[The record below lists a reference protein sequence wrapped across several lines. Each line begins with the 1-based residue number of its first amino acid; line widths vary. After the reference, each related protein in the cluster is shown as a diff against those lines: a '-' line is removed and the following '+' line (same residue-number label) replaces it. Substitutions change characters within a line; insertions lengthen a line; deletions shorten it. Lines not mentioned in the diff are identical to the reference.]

1 MSLTDLKTIESIQ
14 FGILSSKE
22 ILARSV
28 VEVTSAKISNDS
40 LENTVYDPRMGV
52 MERNKICPTCEQD
65 CRHCPG
71 HFGHISL
78 SIPIIHP
85 LLYKFVLQMLR
96 VLCVKCSKFLVT
108 EEFIKLH
115 NLQKHTQNMR
125 FQRILKLVEKSST
138 CLHCLETQPKITFSP
153 TETCFLMAYKNAT
166 GKDEKIAL
174 TTDEISKRFENITDD
189 EVRLM
194 GFDPEMMHPKNLVF
208 WHLPV
213 LPPVDRPYVIADGMT
228 CDDDI
233 TIQYQEIIKINNHLA
248 NPNTPQNKRQKYHQ
262 SIKFRVKALFD
273 NSQNK
278 AKHTNGRP
286 FKGFKKRISGKEG
299 QVRSN
304 LMGKRVEEAA
314 RTVIGPDPTL
324 KTGQIAI
331 PPQVAKILT
340 VTENINKYN
349 LEEMQLLVDKDL
361 CNVVTRG
368 KSRIN
373 LKYATRTN
381 GTILKEGDVVIRKK
395 MKFEIT
401 DKGPWTIDF
410 ELQEGDKFK
419 RDGKKKDIV
428 LPGRKN
434 FTLQIGDKLERQLRN
449 GDIVLLNRQPTLH
462 KGSMIAQTIVI
473 RPGKTIRMP
482 LAITSTFNA
491 DFDGDE
497 MNIHVAQ
504 NHRSR
509 TELHELSH
517 AKHLLTSA
525 QSSKSN
531 LKIVQ
536 DSLLANYLMT
546 KPGMNMT
553 KSRFH
558 NICCKSEW
566 SISQINK
573 KERRITRVLKKY
585 NKDWSVYSGRGLFSM
600 MLPDNF
606 FYEKRTGANTDEP
619 IVVIKEGT
627 LLAGT
632 ISKSDLGGGHS
643 SILRIMIKE
652 YPVKVALEFIDNV
665 QFLANEWLMYHGFS
679 VGIKDCIA
687 TKEEE
692 IKRAIDKCFM
702 EATLAEQTTKNTA
715 IKEARVNE
723 ALSKARDIGMKLAKD
738 ALRKD
743 NNFIST
749 VTSGSKGDFF
759 NIAQIAGLMGQ
770 QNFSGQRIK
779 PALNKNRRPLVHY
792 PFSKMTQD
800 VEYESK
806 GFVRNSFIHGLSPQ
820 EGWFHAIT
828 GREGVTD
835 TSMKTARTGYI
846 QRKLIKVAEDISTHY
861 DGTVR
866 YANGSIVQFA
876 YGEDGLDGSETIVR
890 KGEPEICDMKRMIQ
904 KLNFEYEK
912 RTLIREKWN
921 GLIQKLGMKLIEESD
936 KSDSD
941 TSDDMSSSSQE
952 ESDEN
957 SSQIS
962 SSSDQ
967 ESEISSGAEDV
978 DEEEGDEEDD
988 EEEDN
993 YEGSSNESDEVY
1005 DEDDDVDDVDLG
1017 W

>member
-1 MSLTDLKTIESIQ
+1 
-14 FGILSSKE
+14 
-22 ILARSV
+22 
-28 VEVTSAKISNDS
+28 
-40 LENTVYDPRMGV
+40 
-52 MERNKICPTCEQD
+52 
-65 CRHCPG
+65 
-71 HFGHISL
+71 
-78 SIPIIHP
+78 
-85 LLYKFVLQMLR
+85 
-96 VLCVKCSKFLVT
+96 
-108 EEFIKLH
+108 
-115 NLQKHTQNMR
+115 
-125 FQRILKLVEKSST
+125 
-138 CLHCLETQPKITFSP
+138 
-153 TETCFLMAYKNAT
+153 MAYKNAA

-174 TTDEISKRFENITDD
+174 TADEISKRFENIADN

-194 GFDPEMMHPKNLVF
+194 GFNPEMMHPKNLVF

-340 VTENINKYN
+340 VTENINQYN
-349 LEEMQLLVDKDL
+349 IHEMQLLVDKDL

-373 LKYATRTN
+373 LKYATRTH
-381 GTILKEGDVVIRKK
+381 GTILKEGDIVIRNKT
-395 MKFEIT
+395 KFTIT
-401 DKGPWTIDF
+401 DKGPWTVDF

-419 RDGKKKDIV
+419 RDGKKKDV
-428 LPGRKN
+428 SLPGRKN
-434 FTLQIGDKLERQLRN
+434 FALQIGDKLERQLRD

-462 KGSMIAQTIVI
+462 KGSMIAQTVVI
-473 RPGKTIRMP
+473 RHGKTIRMP

-497 MNIHVAQ
+497 MNIHVPQ

-546 KPGMNMT
+546 KPDMKMT

-558 NICCKSEW
+558 NICSKSEW
-566 SISQINK
+566 SISEINK

-585 NKDWSVYSGRGLFSM
+585 NKPWSVYSGRGLFSM

-606 FYEKRTGANTDEP
+606 FYEKRTGANPDEP
-619 IVVIKEGT
+619 VVIIKEGT

-643 SILRIMIKE
+643 SILRIIIKE
-652 YPVKVALEFIDNV
+652 YPVQVALDFIDNV
-665 QFLANEWLMYHGFS
+665 QFLPNEWLMYHGFS

-692 IKRAIDKCFM
+692 IKMAIDKCFM
-702 EATLAEQTTKNTA
+702 EATLAEQTTKNPI
-715 IKEARVNE
+715 IKEAKINE

-890 KGEPEICDMKRMIQ
+890 KGQPEICDMKRMIQ

-912 RTLIREKWN
+912 RTMIREKWC
-921 GLIQKLGMKLIEESD
+921 GLIQRLGMKLVDSD
-936 KSDSD
+936 KSTCD
-941 TSDDMSSSSQE
+941 TSDSVSSSSDENE
-952 ESDEN
+952 ES
-957 SSQIS
+957 SSQTT

-967 ESEISSGAEDV
+967 ESDISTG
-978 DEEEGDEEDD
+978 D
-988 EEEDN
+988 EEEDVATGDEEEDVATGDEEEDEE
-993 YEGSSNESDEVY
+993 YDESNDSEEEY
-1005 DEDDDVDDVDLG
+1005 DEDEEDVDLG

>member
-1 MSLTDLKTIESIQ
+1 MSLTDLKTIASLQ
-14 FGILSSKE
+14 FGILSSEE
-22 ILARSV
+22 ILTRSV
-28 VEVTSAKISNDS
+28 VEITSAKMSSDS

-65 CRHCPG
+65 CSRCPG
-71 HFGHISL
+71 HFGHIAL
-78 SIPIIHP
+78 SVPIIHP
-85 LLYKFVLQMLR
+85 LLYKFALKMLR
-96 VLCVKCSKFLVT
+96 VLCVKCSRFLLNH
-108 EEFIKLH
+108 EFIKLH
-115 NLQKHTQNMR
+115 NLQKYTQNIR
-125 FQRILKLVEKSST
+125 FQRILKLVEKSHT

-153 TETCFLMAYKNAT
+153 TESCFLMAYKNTT

-174 TTDEISKRFENITDD
+174 TTDEISKRFENIKGT
-189 EVRLM
+189 EVELM
-194 GFDPEMMHPKNLVF
+194 GFNPEMMHPKNLVF
-208 WHLPV
+208 WNLPV
-213 LPPVDRPYVIADGMT
+213 LPPVDRPYVIAEGMT

-262 SIKFRVKALFD
+262 SIKFRIKSLFD

-299 QVRSN
+299 QVRGN
-304 LMGKRVEEAA
+304 LMGKRVEQAA

-340 VTENINKYN
+340 INENINVYN
-349 LEEMQLLVDKDL
+349 IEEMQGLVDNDL
-361 CNVVTRG
+361 CNVVTRN

-373 LKYATRTN
+373 LKYATKTR
-381 GTILKEGDVVIRKK
+381 GTTLKEGDTVIRGKE
-395 MKFEIT
+395 KFTIT
-401 DKGPWTIDF
+401 DVGPWTVDF
-410 ELQEGDKFK
+410 NLRAGDKFK
-419 RDGKKKDIV
+419 RDGKKKDVV

-434 FTLQIGDKLERQLRN
+434 FKIQIGDLVERQLRD

-462 KGSMIAQTIVI
+462 KGSMIANEVLIKT
-473 RPGKTIRMP
+473 GKTIRMP

-504 NHRSR
+504 NYRSR
-509 TELHELSH
+509 TELRELSH

-525 QSSKSN
+525 QSSKAN

-536 DSLLANYLMT
+536 DSLLGNYLMT
-546 KPGMNMT
+546 GPGVTMT
-553 KSRFH
+553 EARFH
-558 NICCKSEW
+558 NICSKTEW
-566 SISQINK
+566 SISEIRK

-585 NKDWSVYSGRGLFSM
+585 NKPWSVYSGRGLFSM
-600 MLPDNF
+600 MLPKNF
-606 FYEKRTGANTDEP
+606 FYEKRTGANPKEP
-619 IVVIKEGT
+619 TVIIKEGT

-643 SILRIMIKE
+643 SMLRIIIKE
-652 YPVKVALEFIDNV
+652 YAVNTALEFIDNL
-665 QFLANEWLMYHGFS
+665 QFLSNEWLMYRGFS

-692 IKRAIDKCFM
+692 IKSAISKCFM
-702 EATLAEQTTKNTA
+702 QATLAEQTTRNPV
-715 IKEARVNE
+715 IREAKINE

-738 ALRKD
+738 ALNED
-743 NNFIST
+743 NNFIAT

-779 PALNKNRRPLVHY
+779 PALNKGRRPLVHY
-792 PFSKMTQD
+792 PFGKMTQD

-806 GFVRNSFIHGLSPQ
+806 GFVKNSFIHGLSPQ

-846 QRKLIKVAEDISTHY
+846 QRKLIKVSEDISTHY

-866 YANGSIVQFA
+866 YANGGIVQFA
-876 YGEDGLDGSETIVR
+876 YGGDGLDGSETIVT
-890 KGEPEICDMKRMIQ
+890 KGEPQICDMKRMIQ

-912 RTLIREKWN
+912 RTILREKWN
-921 GLIQKLGMKLIEESD
+921 RLIKNMGMKIPEDSNNEDL
-936 KSDSD
+936 SDSD
-941 TSDDMSSSSQE
+941 AVISQSSNTEESNEDSSRTSD
-952 ESDEN
+952 
-957 SSQIS
+957 
-962 SSSDQ
+962 SDQ
-967 ESEISSGAEDV
+967 ESELSLDEDGSEEETGEDTN
-978 DEEEGDEEDD
+978 DEEMEEVSNDNS
-988 EEEDN
+988 EETE
-993 YEGSSNESDEVY
+993 ESEYADS
-1005 DEDDDVDDVDLG
+1005 DFDLG